1 MSNAPIVIDNPRDM
15 RADSAQAHAAGLRV
29 GLVPTMGALHQGH
42 LSLLDHVGE
51 RCGRLVVSIF
61 VNPLQF
67 NQKEDLDKYP
77 RTLARDL
84 ELCAAHGAHVVY
96 APTVEAMY
104 PQGFETTVSVAHM
117 TKGLCGAHRPGH
129 FDGVTTVVLKL
140 FNAVNP
146 DLAAFGEKDFQQLQ
160 VIKRMARDLDLG
172 LEVEGLP
179 TVREADGLAMSSRNQ
194 RLSPQERARA
204 LCLWRALNRARSL
217 ARAGERDAEALKAAA
232 RAELEAEAEVRLEY
246 LELVDSTTLEDLA
259 RLEGRGRLVIAAWVG
274 GTRLI
279 DNMGLN

>member
-1 MSNAPIVIDNPRDM
+1 MSSTPIVIDNPRDM
-15 RADSAQAHAAGLRV
+15 RADSAAAHAAGQRV

-67 NQKEDLDKYP
+67 NQKEDLEKYP
-77 RTLARDL
+77 RTFGRDL
-84 ELCAAHGAHVVY
+84 ELCGQHGAQVIY

-117 TKGLCGAHRPGH
+117 TQGLCGAYRPGH

-140 FNAVNP
+140 FNAVDP
-146 DLAAFGEKDFQQLQ
+146 DLAAFGEKDYQQLQ

-172 LEVEGLP
+172 LDIQGLP

-194 RLSPQERARA
+194 RLSQAERQQA

-217 ARAGERDAEALKAAA
+217 ARAGEVEAEILKASAL
-232 RAELEAEAEVRLEY
+232 AEIEATPGVRLEY
-246 LELVDSTTLEDLA
+246 LEIVDSTTLESMPRLDCRA
-259 RLEGRGRLVIAAWVG
+259 RMLIAAWVG